1 MKKAFHIIPI
11 LSAVLLMSCQ
21 QETVSS
27 LKIQEEV
34 TEVSHYVPGKAV
46 VKVSAALAEKL
57 EAEGNGDGII
67 PGGTMKRTFQ
77 PGGKYEKRMRKEGLH
92 LWYNVEFDE
101 SVPLT
106 KAGDDLRDIEGIE
119 LVEYVPAIKVHDETP
134 VFNDPELKKQWHYKN
149 AGNVVT
155 GLQEG
160 CDINVTPAWERG
172 IVGNENV
179 IVAVIDSGVDVAHED
194 LKDNIWQGTDDK
206 GNIINGYNAFQENH
220 KINPEDHG
228 THVAGT
234 IAAVNNNGI
243 GVSGIAG
250 GDAAAGKKGV
260 KIMSCVIFDGDH
272 MGNEAQALVWA
283 ADNGAVIA
291 QNSWG
296 YLSGNNLK
304 DTPEYTKKAIDYF
317 VKYAGCDEDGNQL
330 PDSPMKGG
338 VAIFASGND
347 GLPVGYPASYEN
359 CVAVSSVAGDY
370 EMAYY
375 SNFGDWVDIMAPGG
389 DTQKNQMVL
398 STVPNNSYDRMQGTS
413 MACPH
418 VSGVAA
424 LIVSEFGGPG
434 FTREDL
440 IDRLLKTASDISL
453 PANEMGH
460 GLVNASAAVAHYG
473 EFKPNVPGFAKYEE
487 LSGTALTLKYIMPE
501 DNNGVECRNVEIY
514 WSETPFE
521 QISESMN
528 KRTIATGIDY
538 NAGDTLAFT
547 VDGLAENTEYH
558 FSVMGIDVLDY
569 TSELSEN
576 ISITT
581 RGNLPPEIVA
591 LDGTEHTFKQYMWT
605 KLKFK
610 INDPEK
616 EEFEVKYENATDA
629 ESFYYE
635 DGMYYLV
642 IDSKLASA
650 GSYSS
655 RIIATDARGNSSEC
669 NLAFV
674 IEENTVP
681 VLSAEM
687 ENMIFSSKSVTKKVT
702 LSNHIADAD
711 GEELT
716 YKVISS
722 DENVVKVSVM
732 RGEISLTSAGFGDAT
747 VTVTAT
753 DAMATSVQTSF
764 RVVVRDGS
772 REFDL
777 YPNPVTD
784 GKLHI
789 RASNAAEAD
798 VKIISSSGAV
808 VYENKVIPDPFNP
821 AVEDVS
827 GLAPGVY
834 NVKVTNNLGK
844 VFTQNIV
851 VL

>member
-1 MKKAFHIIPI
+1 M
-11 LSAVLLMSCQ
+11 LMSCQ

-27 LKIQEEV
+27 IKIQEEAA
-34 TEVSHYVPGKAV
+34 EMNHYVPGKAV
-46 VKVSAALAEKL
+46 VKISDALAEKL

-67 PGGTMKRTFQ
+67 QGGTMKRTFQ

-194 LKDNIWQGTDDK
+194 LKDNIWEGTDENGK
-206 GNIINGYNAFQENH
+206 VINGYNAFQENH

-260 KIMSCVIFDGDH
+260 KIMSCVIFDGEH
-272 MGNEAQALVWA
+272 MGNEAQAIVWA
-283 ADNGAVIA
+283 ADHGAVIA
-291 QNSWG
+291 QCSWG
-296 YLSGNNLK
+296 YIPENKLT
-304 DTPEYTKKAIDYF
+304 DTPQYMKSAIDYF
-317 VKYAGCDEDGNQL
+317 NQYAGCDENGDQL

-338 VAIFASGND
+338 VAIFAAGND
-347 GLPVGYPASYEN
+347 ALPTGYPASYEN

-453 PANEMGH
+453 PANQMGS

-473 EFKPNVPGFAKYEE
+473 EDKPNVPEFAKYEE
-487 LSGTALTLKYIMPE
+487 LSGTALTLKYTLPE
-501 DNNGVECRNVEIY
+501 DNNGVECRNIEIY

-521 QISESMN
+521 EISESMN
-528 KRTIATGIDY
+528 RSVLTAGMR
-538 NAGDTLAFT
+538 NPGDTLAFT
-547 VDGLAENTEYH
+547 IEGLSENTEYY
-558 FSVMGIDVLDY
+558 FSVLGIDALGY
-569 TSELSEN
+569 TSGLSEN
-576 ISITT
+576 EHIKT
-581 RGNLPPEIVA
+581 RGNLPPVITA
-591 LDGTEHTFKQYMWT
+591 LDGTEHTFKQHMWT
-605 KLKFK
+605 KLRFK
-610 INDPEK
+610 IADPES
-616 EEFEVKYENATDA
+616 EGFEVEYENATEA

-635 DGMYYLV
+635 DGTYYLV

-650 GSYSS
+650 GSYESK
-655 RIIATDARGNSSEC
+655 IIATDSRGNTSEC
-669 NLAFV
+669 VVSFT
-674 IEENTVP
+674 IEANTVP

-687 ENMIFSSKSVTKKVT
+687 GNMIFSSKSTTKKVT
-702 LSNHIADAD
+702 LSEYIKDAD
-711 GEELT
+711 GEELKYT
-716 YKVISS
+716 VTSS
-722 DENVVKVSVM
+722 DESVVKVSVM
-732 RGEISLTSAGFGDAT
+732 KDNLSVTSAGFGEAI

-753 DAMATSVQTSF
+753 DAMATYVQSSF
-764 RVVVRDGS
+764 RAVVRDGS
-772 REFDL
+772 RDYDL

-784 GKLHI
+784 GKLHV
-789 RASNAAEAD
+789 RGSNNSEAD
-798 VKIISSSGAV
+798 LKIISSAGAV

-821 AVEDVS
+821 AVEDIS
-827 GLAPGVY
+827 SLAPGVY
-834 NVKVTNNLGK
+834 NVQVTNNLGK

-851 VL
+851 KL

>member
-11 LSAVLLMSCQ
+11 LSAILLMSCQ

-27 LKIQEEV
+27 IKIQEEAA
-34 TEVSHYVPGKAV
+34 EMNHYVPGKAV
-46 VKVSAALAEKL
+46 VKISDALAEKL

-67 PGGTMKRTFQ
+67 QGGTMKRTFQ

-106 KAGDDLRDIEGIE
+106 KAGNDLLNIEGIE
-119 LVEYVPAIKVHDETP
+119 LVEYIPMIRVLDDAP
-134 VFNDPELKKQWHYKN
+134 VFNDPDLKKQWHYKN

-172 IVGNENV
+172 VVGNENV

-260 KIMSCVIFDGDH
+260 KIMSCVIFDGEH
-272 MGNEAQALVWA
+272 MGNEAQAIVWA
-283 ADNGAVIA
+283 ADHGAVIA

-296 YLSGNNLK
+296 YIPENKLT
-304 DTPEYTKKAIDYF
+304 DTPGVMKSAIDYF
-317 VKYAGCDEDGNQL
+317 TKYAGCDEDGNQL

-347 GLPVGYPASYEN
+347 GLPVGYPASYEK

-453 PANEMGH
+453 PANQMGS

-473 EFKPNVPGFAKYEE
+473 EDKPNVPEFAKYEE
-487 LSGTALTLKYIMPE
+487 LSGTALTLKYTLPE
-501 DNNGVECRNVEIY
+501 DNNGVECRNVELY

-521 QISESMN
+521 EISESMN
-528 KRTIATGIDY
+528 RSVLTAGMR
-538 NAGDTLAFT
+538 NPGDTLAFT
-547 VDGLAENTEYH
+547 IEGLSENTEYY
-558 FSVMGIDVLDY
+558 FSVLGIDALGY
-569 TSELSEN
+569 TSGLSEN
-576 ISITT
+576 EHIKT
-581 RGNLPPEIVA
+581 RGNLPPVIDA

-605 KLKFK
+605 KLRFK
-610 INDPEK
+610 IADPES
-616 EEFEVKYENATDA
+616 EGFEVEYENATEA

-635 DGMYYLV
+635 DGTYYLV
-642 IDSKLASA
+642 IDSKLAPA
-650 GSYSS
+650 GSYNSK
-655 RIIATDARGNSSEC
+655 IIATDSRGNSSEC
-669 NLAFV
+669 GLSFT
-674 IEENTVP
+674 IEANTVP

-687 ENMIFSSKSVTKKVT
+687 GNMIFSSKSTTKKVT
-702 LSNHIADAD
+702 LSEYIKDAD
-711 GEELT
+711 GEELKYT
-716 YKVISS
+716 VTSS
-722 DENVVKVSVM
+722 DESVVKVSVM
-732 RGEISLTSAGFGDAT
+732 KDNLSVTSAGFGEAI

-753 DAMATSVQTSF
+753 DAMATYVQSSF
-764 RVVVRDGS
+764 RAVVRDGS
-772 REFDL
+772 RDYDL

-784 GKLHI
+784 GKLHV
-789 RASNAAEAD
+789 RGSNNSEAD
-798 VKIISSSGAV
+798 LKIISSAGAV

-821 AVEDVS
+821 AVEDIS
-827 GLAPGVY
+827 SLAPGVY
-834 NVKVTNNLGK
+834 NVQVTNSLGK

-851 VL
+851 KL